1 MGMLWAMNQTIRFNR
16 KMSHL
21 LAAISLLF
29 SSLAMA
35 SADQDFKRGLELF
48 RSADYAA
55 AVTKFIA
62 AEKQG
67 LTSVSLYY
75 NLGSSYYK
83 LGEYD
88 KAKKYF
94 NRVKKFPAMRDLAE
108 YNLGLIAEKTGNTVA
123 ARQHFSSA
131 RSITRDQKLRL
142 MADRKLTGMA
152 STSKPWLVYLSGNL
166 GYDDN
171 ITAAPSGLVQNI
183 SDNFYDVF
191 VSADRVVAGTRR
203 QGWSV
208 DASYFSI
215 NYFDNSNYDDG
226 QLSVGIKKQQ
236 RLADWRVR
244 AHLSF
249 NKRDYGNDA
258 FQSIVKLDLQ
268 GINNLS
274 RDERLYLRYIY
285 EDISSD
291 NALYDYLQGWRQRA
305 RIEYRNYQRKH
316 ISKIYYELELN
327 DRQDI
332 DVAGF
337 VASYSPTRHS
347 IRGQYTYIL
356 DTRWSV
362 TGDLSYRMSDY
373 PTTISQDRQDDRWR
387 MLADVD
393 YRIDKTTK
401 LRGRLEYIN
410 NASTL
415 NVYDYDKSVISVG
428 ISKLF

>member
-21 LAAISLLF
+21 LAVISLLF
-29 SSLAMA
+29 SSMVMA

-48 RSADYAA
+48 RNADYAA
-55 AVTKFIA
+55 AVTKFKA

-67 LTSVSLYY
+67 LASVSLYY

-94 NRVKKFPAMRDLAE
+94 NRVKKFPTMSDLAE

-123 ARQHFSSA
+123 AKQHFSSA

-142 MADRKLTGMA
+142 MANRKLTGLA
-152 STSKPWLVYLSGNL
+152 ARPKPWLVYLSGNL
-166 GYDDN
+166 GHDDN

-191 VSADRVVAGTRR
+191 VSADRVVAGSRQ

-215 NYFDNSNYDDG
+215 NYFNNSSYDDG
-226 QLSVGIKKQQ
+226 QLSVGIKNQQ
-236 RLADWRVR
+236 RLADWRVKT
-244 AHLSF
+244 HLSF
-249 NKRDYGNDA
+249 NKRDYGNNA

-305 RIEYRNYQRKH
+305 RVEYRNYQRKY
-316 ISKIYYELELN
+316 IGKIYYELELN

-337 VASYSPTRHS
+337 AASYSPTRHS

-356 DTRWSV
+356 DTKWSV

-373 PTTISQDRQDDRWR
+373 PVTISQDRQDDRWR

-410 NASTL
+410 NASTV
-415 NVYDYDKSVISVG
+415 NVYDYDKSMISVG